1 MMIKRNMTMISEH
14 EAHKAL
20 VQNHYKVWMQSPYKC
35 PVVFGAKFKDVAE
48 FLHSQ
53 GYEGEFIVIN
63 EKKRKEG

>member
-1 MMIKRNMTMISEH
+1 MIPMH

-20 VQNHYKVWMQSPYKC
+20 VRNHYQVWMQSPYKC
-35 PVVFGAKFKDVAE
+35 PVVIGAKFSDVAD

-63 EKKRKEG
+63 QKKEKKGLDRK

>member
-1 MMIKRNMTMISEH
+1 MIPQH

-63 EKKRKEG
+63 QRQNNNKNQ